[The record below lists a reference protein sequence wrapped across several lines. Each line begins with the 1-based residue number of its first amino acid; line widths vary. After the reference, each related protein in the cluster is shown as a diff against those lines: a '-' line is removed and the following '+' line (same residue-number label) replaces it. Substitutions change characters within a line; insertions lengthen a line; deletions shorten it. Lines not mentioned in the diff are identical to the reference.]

1 MADAFPVPRG
11 YTLPVWVAAAARAA
25 VGVLRGESEGPAVML
40 DLLEP
45 PGAVPVAVEAAAA
58 LGDGWALGQARCDPG
73 EGLDLTRGLVVWVLL
88 RWRELAPGGSAMDAI
103 AGSATPIRPGS
114 ALEFQASPSPPSS
127 PPPRS
132 AVIAPGALEPS
143 PEPWLLIEAGEGVGT
158 HAANGEACL
167 SDYARRLL
175 EANLRPLL
183 SPGQGLQLR
192 VVLPAGRALAER
204 TSNAAFGVVEGL
216 ALIGTRAAVQAGA
229 SPDQLEATLAALRQH
244 VDAPDFQGDLVLVI
258 GENGLDLAPRLG
270 LPPQLL
276 LKAGNWIGP
285 VLVAA
290 AEAGVGRLLLFG
302 YQGKLI
308 KLAAGIFHT
317 HHHLADGRAEV
328 LTAFAALEGLAGD
341 ALASLHAAPTV
352 EAALVELEAGD
363 PALAQRLRDRLAAA
377 VETRSSAYL
386 ARHGGGSLAVGA
398 VLFDRS
404 RRIRAAGP
412 IGAPLLA
419 ALAEPGAASTPQA
432 LSPHSGAVGGAP

>member
-1 MADAFPVPRG
+1 MAVSDPAGAVAWNPGPVMSPLAPSGVDPMTDITPAPRG

-25 VGVLRGESEGPAVML
+25 LGSLLGEPVAPAVAL
-40 DLLEP
+40 ELLEP
-45 PGAVPVAVEAAAA
+45 PGVGAVPVETAAL

-88 RWRELAPGGSAMDAI
+88 RWREAVPAPA
-103 AGSATPIRPGS
+103 
-114 ALEFQASPSPPSS
+114 
-127 PPPRS
+127 
-132 AVIAPGALEPS
+132 ALEPS
-143 PEPWLLIEAGEGVGT
+143 LQDWLLIEAGEGVGI
-158 HAANGEACL
+158 HAASGDACL

-175 EANLRPLL
+175 AANLRPLVP
-183 SPGQGLQLR
+183 SGQGLQLR

-229 SPDQLEATLAALRQH
+229 SPDQLEATLAALRQR
-244 VDAPDFQGDLVLVI
+244 VGEPGFRGDLVLVI

-270 LPPQLL
+270 LPHQLL

-290 AEAGVGRLLLFG
+290 AEAGVRRLLLFG

-328 LTAFAALEGLAGD
+328 LTAFAALEGLVGPPLR
-341 ALASLHAAPTV
+341 ALHSAATV
-352 EAALVELEAGD
+352 EAALAELEAAD
-363 PALAQRLRDRLAAA
+363 SALAQRLRDRLAAA
-377 VETRSSAYL
+377 VESRSASYL

-404 RRIRAAGP
+404 RRICAAGP
-412 IGAPLLA
+412 IGGPLLE
-419 ALAEPGAASTPQA
+419 ALSEVVAASPPPPE
-432 LSPHSGAVGGAP
+432 SRV

>member
-1 MADAFPVPRG
+1 MAVSDPASAVACNPGPVMSPLAPSGVDPMTEITPAPRG

-25 VGVLRGESEGPAVML
+25 LGSLLGEPVAPAVAL
-40 DLLEP
+40 ELLEP
-45 PGAVPVAVEAAAA
+45 PGVGAVPVETAAL

-73 EGLDLTRGLVVWVLL
+73 EGLDLTRGLLVWVLL
-88 RWRELAPGGSAMDAI
+88 RWREAVPAPA
-103 AGSATPIRPGS
+103 
-114 ALEFQASPSPPSS
+114 
-127 PPPRS
+127 
-132 AVIAPGALEPS
+132 ALEPS
-143 PEPWLLIEAGEGVGT
+143 LQDWLLIEAGEGVGI
-158 HAANGEACL
+158 HAASGDACL

-175 EANLRPLL
+175 GANLRPLVP
-183 SPGQGLQLR
+183 SGQGLQLR

-229 SPDQLEATLAALRQH
+229 SPDQLEATLAALRQR
-244 VDAPDFQGDLVLVI
+244 VGEPGFRGDLVLVI

-270 LPPQLL
+270 LPHQLL

-290 AEAGVGRLLLFG
+290 AEAGVRRLLLFG

-328 LTAFAALEGLAGD
+328 LTAFAALEGLVGPPLR
-341 ALASLHAAPTV
+341 ALHSAATV
-352 EAALVELEAGD
+352 EAALAELEATD
-363 PALAQRLRDRLAAA
+363 SALAQRLRDRLAAA
-377 VETRSSAYL
+377 VESRSASYL
-386 ARHGGGSLAVGA
+386 ARHGGGSMAVGA

-404 RRIRAAGP
+404 RRICAAGP
-412 IGAPLLA
+412 IGGPLLE
-419 ALAEPGAASTPQA
+419 ALSEVVAASPPPPE
-432 LSPHSGAVGGAP
+432 SRV

>member
-1 MADAFPVPRG
+1 MTDITPAPRG

-25 VGVLRGESEGPAVML
+25 LGALLGEPVVPAVAL

-45 PGAVPVAVEAAAA
+45 PGVGAVPVEAAAL

-88 RWRELAPGGSAMDAI
+88 RWRELAPGGPAAETTAGFTPAI
-103 AGSATPIRPGS
+103 RTGSVVELPAG
-114 ALEFQASPSPPSS
+114 PSTQSS
-127 PPPRS
+127 PPQSS
-132 AVIAPGALEPS
+132 AVAASELPAPAAFEPS
-143 PEPWLLIEAGEGVGT
+143 PQDWLLIEAGEGVGI
-158 HAANGEACL
+158 HAASGDPCL

-175 EANLRPLL
+175 AANLRPLVP
-183 SPGQGLQLR
+183 SGQGLQLR

-229 SPDQLEATLAALRQH
+229 SPDQLEATLEALREQAG
-244 VDAPDFQGDLVLVI
+244 VSDFKGDLVLVI

-270 LPPQLL
+270 LPHQLL

-290 AEAGVGRLLLFG
+290 AEAGVRRLLLFG

-328 LTAFAALEGLAGD
+328 LTAFAALEGLAGE

-352 EAALVELEAGD
+352 EAALAELEAAD
-363 PALAQRLRDRLAAA
+363 PALAHRLRARLVAA

-404 RRIRAAGP
+404 RRICAVGP
-412 IGAPLLA
+412 IGGPLLEV
-419 ALAEPGAASTPQA
+419 LSEVGAASP
-432 LSPHSGAVGGAP
+432 LPPV

>member
-1 MADAFPVPRG
+1 MAETTAPTRG

-25 VGVLRGESEGPAVML
+25 VGALLGESKGPAVML
-40 DLLEP
+40 ELLEP
-45 PGAVPVAVEAAAA
+45 PGAVPVPVPVEAAAA

-73 EGLDLTRGLVVWVLL
+73 EGLDLTRGLVVWVLV
-88 RWRELAPGGSAMDAI
+88 RWRELAPGGPAVE
-103 AGSATPIRPGS
+103 
-114 ALEFQASPSPPSS
+114 LSPPQS
-127 PPPRS
+127 S
-132 AVIAPGALEPS
+132 AVAASAVSAPAALEPG
-143 PEPWLLIEAGEGVGT
+143 PEPWLLIEAGEGVGI
-158 HAANGEACL
+158 HAASGEACL
-167 SDYARRLL
+167 SEYARRLL
-175 EANLRPLL
+175 EANLRPLVP
-183 SPGQGLQLR
+183 PGQGLGLR

-229 SPDQLEATLAALRQH
+229 SPDQLEATLEALRERAG
-244 VDAPDFQGDLVLVI
+244 APGFQGDLVLVI

-290 AEAGVGRLLLFG
+290 AEARLRRLLLFG

-328 LTAFAALEGLAGD
+328 LTAFAGLEGLAGPPLQ
-341 ALASLHAAPTV
+341 ALHAAPTV
-352 EAALVELEAGD
+352 EAALAGLEAGD

-377 VETRSSAYL
+377 VESRSAAYL
-386 ARHGGGSLAVGA
+386 ARQGGGGMAVGA

-404 RRIRAAGP
+404 RRVRAAGP
-412 IGAPLLA
+412 IGGPLLA
-419 ALAEPGAASTPQA
+419 ALVGPGAASTAQPE
-432 LSPHSGAVGGAP
+432 